1 MLSHVEFAVPI
12 IRHRDPRIQLSNRH
26 IQSDIRKH
34 LHPRRELRIHLAT
47 DKVTLEADTMEG
59 SILVEKTLG
68 EREERFGLVVDAFD
82 VVVVDVELDVRRGGV
97 GVLEL
102 AGSAAG

>member
-1 MLSHVEFAVPI
+1 
-12 IRHRDPRIQLSNRH
+12 
-26 IQSDIRKH
+26 
-34 LHPRRELRIHLAT
+34 
-47 DKVTLEADTMEG
+47 MEG